1 MYDFSSIKAFFSSF
15 FFFFLLFSNRVWCW
29 LLNAAL
35 VQNVL
40 TTGKPGAY
48 SPFHKKFRRKKIK
61 EKKIVSVLD
70 NLSEQIDSSQITRKV
85 EKEKKDRDRK

>member
-1 MYDFSSIKAFFSSF
+1 
-15 FFFFLLFSNRVWCW
+15 
-29 LLNAAL
+29 
-35 VQNVL
+35 L

-70 NLSEQIDSSQITRKV
+70 NLSEQIDSSQITGKV